1 MINPR
6 FAFFLGALRQEM
18 TRAGR
23 NPEDLEADQSG
34 TRARL
39 PGIRSPEWYLIEQ
52 EHVDL
57 APREQDPGLAR
68 EWIAEEATVVL
79 EVYLQ
84 DA

>member
-1 MINPR
+1 LKAPR
-6 FAFFLGALRQEM
+6 RRDLA
-18 TRAGR
+18 TRKDR
-23 NPEDLEADQSG
+23 RRYR

-39 PGIRSPEWYLIEQ
+39 DGLHSPEWYLIEQ

-68 EWIAEEATVVL
+68 EWIAEEAAVVL